1 MFPTPGGAAPGAHC
15 RAVWGWGTP
24 RSSLRG
30 CPTAS
35 PPAQRP
41 FHSRARCSDGHISL
55 CLLAQLQI
63 PREGARSHDRFPSNR
78 VNPGG
83 TPPAA
88 SGRQRRLTAPPVP
101 PLLLRCPG
109 ADVRSRSVLPAGSG
123 RTAAPAP
130 HPWRGRTAGA
140 PRCPNAAEGRLW
152 GSPRAPS
159 APLPRGGP
167 AALRRSLRRGHPPLP
182 SPVLRL
188 RGVSL
193 SPGVSLCCHLIN
205 WAARPSASQLPVPPP
220 RCLCPFGLPT
230 PRVPPHAVSPLPP
243 PPLSVPPAGP
253 VPLSPRSCPRVPSL
267 ALVPPSQAVTPPPH
281 LSPRRPLPPPPNPRP
296 RSPIG
301 CPSPC
306 GRGPRH
312 QKARPAYISARPRGR
327 GGSPVAAGVL
337 RGVPGPSPRVSVPL
351 IHPRSTPIS
360 ASRVEVGH
368 LRPAYRR

>member
-41 FHSRARCSDGHISL
+41 LHSRARCSDGHISL
-55 CLLAQLQI
+55 CRLAQLQI
-63 PREGARSHDRFPSNR
+63 
-78 VNPGG
+78 
-83 TPPAA
+83 
-88 SGRQRRLTAPPVP
+88 P

-152 GSPRAPS
+152 GGPRAPS

-193 SPGVSLCCHLIN
+193 SPGVSLCCHLIS

-220 RCLCPFGLPT
+220 RCL
-230 PRVPPHAVSPLPP
+230 
-243 PPLSVPPAGP
+243 
-253 VPLSPRSCPRVPSL
+253 
-267 ALVPPSQAVTPPPH
+267 
-281 LSPRRPLPPPPNPRP
+281 
-296 RSPIG
+296 
-301 CPSPC
+301 
-306 GRGPRH
+306 
-312 QKARPAYISARPRGR
+312 
-327 GGSPVAAGVL
+327 
-337 RGVPGPSPRVSVPL
+337 
-351 IHPRSTPIS
+351 
-360 ASRVEVGH
+360 
-368 LRPAYRR
+368 

>member
-41 FHSRARCSDGHISL
+41 LHSRARCSDGHISL
-55 CLLAQLQI
+55 CRLAQLQI

-130 HPWRGRTAGA
+130 HPRRGRTAGA

-152 GSPRAPS
+152 GGPRAPS

-193 SPGVSLCCHLIN
+193 SPGVSLCCHLIS

-230 PRVPPHAVSPLPP
+230 PRVPPHAVSPPPSPSRCLSPPQALSLSPPGAVPVSLHLLLFPP
-243 PPLSVPPAGP
+243 PE
-253 VPLSPRSCPRVPSL
+253 LSP
-267 ALVPPSQAVTPPPH
+267 
-281 LSPRRPLPPPPNPRP
+281 PRRICHPAARSPRP
-296 RSPIG
+296 RIPAPALPLAVRAHVG
-301 CPSPC
+301 VA
-306 GRGPRH
+306 RGTKRRAPHTFRH
-312 QKARPAYISARPRGR
+312 AH
-327 GGSPVAAGVL
+327 VAV
-337 RGVPGPSPRVSVPL
+337 GVPPL
-351 IHPRSTPIS
+351 
-360 ASRVEVGH
+360 
-368 LRPAYRR
+368 RRGF